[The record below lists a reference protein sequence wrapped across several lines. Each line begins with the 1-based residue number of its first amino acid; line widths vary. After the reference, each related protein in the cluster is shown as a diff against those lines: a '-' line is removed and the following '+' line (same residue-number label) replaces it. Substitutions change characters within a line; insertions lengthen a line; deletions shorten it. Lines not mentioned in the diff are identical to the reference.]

1 MPYSANYDS
10 NERFNFHRS
19 NGLNKTT
26 YPVLPFFI
34 YSSLVI
40 SSVEAT
46 TPGLYTCSVQYR
58 DITESQSSELRMA
71 CKLSHYPTE
80 RENMIGINL
89 AVPLMA
95 NSLNFR
101 FRLL

>member
-1 MPYSANYDS
+1 M
-10 NERFNFHRS
+10 
-19 NGLNKTT
+19 
-26 YPVLPFFI
+26 
-34 YSSLVI
+34 
-40 SSVEAT
+40 EAT

-80 RENMIGINL
+80 RKYDWNLNL

-95 NSLNFR
+95 NSLNLDSAYYENFINL
-101 FRLL
+101 FMYVILKIKTFEYFGEGKNEGEEILVFSYPKKLK